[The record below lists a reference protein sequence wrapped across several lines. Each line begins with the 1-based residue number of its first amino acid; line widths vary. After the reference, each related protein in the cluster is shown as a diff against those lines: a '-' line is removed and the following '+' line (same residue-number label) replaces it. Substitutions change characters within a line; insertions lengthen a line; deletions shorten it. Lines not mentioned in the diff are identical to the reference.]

1 MILSKKDQ
9 LIQLDMLFNG
19 LPIISVILLFNLDKK
34 KWENH
39 ESDSEDDVE

>member
-1 MILSKKDQ
+1 MILLKKDQ

-19 LPIISVILLFNLDKK
+19 LPIISVTYLFNSDKK